1 MQKLIIV
8 LTLFFI
14 TQSSYA
20 LEIKDRT
27 ITVSTSSEMLVVPD
41 EIEIQITLQ
50 EQSGNAYLSK
60 VQELFWEK
68 LEAHQI
74 TKKNLSENNVNVFY
88 YWYYWWK
95 NREASKK
102 SRKIVLKVSP
112 KINLLKLMQALDKNW
127 VTDIQIIAISNKKIE
142 QYKKDI
148 QIKAMK
154 AAKEKATYLL
164 GSIGEEVGRVV
175 SVVEV
180 KSKVPTN
187 STMQI
192 EGRKYL
198 SESSY
203 SKMGGK
209 ILANIP
215 EIRLKYTVKSKFE
228 IK

>member
-1 MQKLIIV
+1 
-8 LTLFFI
+8 
-14 TQSSYA
+14 
-20 LEIKDRT
+20 
-27 ITVSTSSEMLVVPD
+27 
-41 EIEIQITLQ
+41 
-50 EQSGNAYLSK
+50 
-60 VQELFWEK
+60 
-68 LEAHQI
+68 
-74 TKKNLSENNVNVFY
+74 
-88 YWYYWWK
+88 
-95 NREASKK
+95 
-102 SRKIVLKVSP
+102 
-112 KINLLKLMQALDKNW
+112 MQALDKNW
-127 VTDIQIIAISNKKIE
+127 VTDIQIIAISNKKIA
-142 QYKKDI
+142 QYRIDI